1 MQERK
6 AKFVDIE
13 RGTPEREA
21 LLVCPVRPIS
31 KKSVIQVRR
40 AVLVLKDFQQ
50 QITKLEQVED
60 SSKPGDKAPAT
71 LAPATAAVLQVAEE
85 CYLHVY
91 STLRKL
97 VVNCTI
103 ATETDPLAREGA
115 PNRLMQKLLREADTV
130 NIVFTTLKELFER
143 GLGLEWFAS
152 GNDARFQKVHEI
164 IVLMY
169 RLLKQMAKGDSRNSW
184 ALYQW
189 LDLIKSHLGK
199 GLSTNVTLKEMYLE
213 KRQLLKK
220 IQKADI
226 EQFMQLLKDVKDP
239 CYIDFLLSICTCEG
253 VCVCVSVRV
262 CCVHCMRCLLAHAC
276 IFAPALA

>member
-71 LAPATAAVLQVAEE
+71 LPPATAKVLEVTEE

-103 ATETDPLAREGA
+103 ATETDPLVREGA

-152 GNDARFQKVHEI
+152 QHDARFGKVHEI

-239 CYIDFLLSICTCEG
+239 RYIDFLLSICTCEG